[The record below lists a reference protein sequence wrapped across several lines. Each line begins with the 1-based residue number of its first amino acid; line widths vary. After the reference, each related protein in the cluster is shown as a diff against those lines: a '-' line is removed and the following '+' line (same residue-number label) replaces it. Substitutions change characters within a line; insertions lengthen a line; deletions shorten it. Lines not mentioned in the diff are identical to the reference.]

1 MIFPFILS
9 CKPRLIKI
17 QFISASLCGIVH
29 CFESVRWTFFKIGF
43 NRFGQCHETSCII
56 NTILNKFQILSFH
69 CFHFYQP
76 LSFTPF
82 LSHLRRSSNPRFLDR
97 CLLLTTERCV
107 TYQSSAGSFHSQYI
121 TISSSFTDA
130 FLPSPPHSTSIR
142 LALRRLCYRRCLI
155 AETYPSEAIIV
166 ASL

>member
-1 MIFPFILS
+1 MKNEKFYINPMIFPFILS

-107 TYQSSAGSFHSQYI
+107 IITSSVGSVILLPLYHNFIQFYRCFL
-121 TISSSFTDA
+121 TFTTA
-130 FLPSPPHSTSIR
+130 
-142 LALRRLCYRRCLI
+142 
-155 AETYPSEAIIV
+155 
-166 ASL
+166 

>member
-1 MIFPFILS
+1 MKNEKFYINSMIFPFILS

-107 TYQSSAGSFHSQYI
+107 IITSSVGSVILLPLYHNFIQFYRCFL
-121 TISSSFTDA
+121 TFTTA
-130 FLPSPPHSTSIR
+130 
-142 LALRRLCYRRCLI
+142 
-155 AETYPSEAIIV
+155 
-166 ASL
+166 